1 VSVVRLVLLALVV
14 ALTGPLLAGCG
25 SAGNGGDQDV
35 KALLSETFGKD
46 KPIRSGKLALQLNVD
61 AQGLASL
68 QRPLALRVAGPF
80 QGQGSGQVPK
90 FDFDVDVDSGG
101 TAVQA
106 GAVSTGD
113 KGFLTLEGRSYQL
126 SDALFKRLE
135 RSGKQ
140 ATASKGTDQG
150 TSLKALGIDPR
161 RWLKDAREQGVET
174 LSGVQVI
181 HVSAGIDVPRF
192 VADLTTLLA
201 KAGKLGVTGGS
212 PQLPSTL
219 TQAQRDKIV
228 KSVKRADVD
237 VWTGKDDK
245 ALRRIA
251 MHVSFD
257 VPDDVR
263 PKGTPA
269 QRGTLRF
276 DLAIAEL
283 NRTQAIGAPANPRPL
298 SELTTALGQVLGGA
312 QGSTQQQGGS
322 SPDYQQCLD
331 AAGTDIAKA
340 QQCAGLLGR

>member
-1 VSVVRLVLLALVV
+1 VSVVRLVRLALVL
-14 ALTGPLLAGCG
+14 ALIGSLLAGCG
-25 SAGNGGDQDV
+25 SAGNGSGQDAT
-35 KALLSETFGKD
+35 ALLSETFGKD
-46 KPIRSGKLALQLNVD
+46 KPIRSGNLTLRLNVD

-68 QRPLALRVAGPF
+68 KSPLAIRVAGPF

-90 FDFDVDVDSGG
+90 FDFDLDLDSGG
-101 TAVQA
+101 NAIQA
-106 GAVSTGD
+106 GAISTGD
-113 KGFLTLEGRSYQL
+113 KGFLTLQGRSYQL
-126 SDALFKRLE
+126 SDALFQRLE
-135 RSGKQ
+135 RSRKQ
-140 ATASKGTDQG
+140 ATASKGKDQG
-150 TSLKALGIDPR
+150 TSLRTLGIDPR
-161 RWLKDAREQGVET
+161 RWLKDARERGVET

-192 VADLTTLLA
+192 VADLSTLLA
-201 KAGKLGVTGGS
+201 KAGTLGVTGGS
-212 PQLPSTL
+212 AQLPGTL

-228 KSVKRADVD
+228 KSVKGADVD

-251 MHVSFD
+251 MNVTFD
-257 VPDDVR
+257 VPAGSR

-269 QRGTLRF
+269 QKGTLRF

-283 NRTQAIGAPANPRPL
+283 NRPQAIGAPANPRPL

-312 QGSTQQQGGS
+312 QGATQQQGGGS
-322 SPDYQQCLD
+322 SAYQRCLA

>member
-1 VSVVRLVLLALVV
+1 VSVVRLVRLALVL
-14 ALTGPLLAGCG
+14 ALTGSLLAGCG
-25 SAGNGGDQDV
+25 SAGNGGGQDV

-46 KPIRSGKLALQLNVD
+46 KPIRSGNLTLRLNVD
-61 AQGLASL
+61 AQGLPSL
-68 QRPLALRVAGPF
+68 KHPLAIRVAGPF

-90 FDFDVDVDSGG
+90 FDFAVDLDSGG
-101 TAVQA
+101 NAVQA

-113 KGFLTLEGRSYQL
+113 KGFLTLQGRSYQL

-135 RSGKQ
+135 SGQKQ
-140 ATASKGTDQG
+140 ATASKGKDQG

-161 RWLKDAREQGVET
+161 RWLKDARERGVET

-181 HVSAGIDVPRF
+181 HVSAGIDVPHF
-192 VADLTTLLA
+192 VADLTTLLG
-201 KAGKLGVTGGS
+201 KAGKLGVTGGA

-251 MHVSFD
+251 MHVTFD
-257 VPDDVR
+257 VPADSR

-269 QRGTLRF
+269 QKGALRF

-283 NRTQAIGAPANPRPL
+283 NRPQAIGAPANPRPL
-298 SELTTALGQVLGGA
+298 SELTTAFGQVLGGA
-312 QGSTQQQGGS
+312 QGSAQQQRGGS
-322 SPDYQQCLD
+322 SQYQQCLA

-340 QQCAGLLGR
+340 QRCAGLLGR

>member
-1 VSVVRLVLLALVV
+1 VSVHRLVLLALVLV
-14 ALTGPLLAGCG
+14 LTGSLLAACG
-25 SAGNGGDQDV
+25 SAGHGGNQDV
-35 KALLSETFGKD
+35 GALLSETFGKG
-46 KPIRSGKLALQLNVD
+46 KPIRSGKLALRLNVD

-68 QRPLALRVAGPF
+68 KGPLAVRVAGPF
-80 QGQGSGQVPK
+80 QSQGPAQVPK
-90 FDFDVDVDSGG
+90 FDLALDLGMGG
-101 TAVQA
+101 NAIQA

-113 KGFLTLEGRSYQL
+113 KGFVTLQGRSYQL

-135 RSGKQ
+135 SSRKQ
-140 ATASKGTDQG
+140 ATASKGNGQG
-150 TSLKALGIDPR
+150 TSLQALGIDPR
-161 RWLKDAREQGVET
+161 RWLKDARERGVET

-192 VADLTTLLA
+192 VADFATLLT

-212 PQLPSTL
+212 SQVPSTL

-228 KSVKRADVD
+228 KSVKTADVD

-251 MHVSFD
+251 MHVTFD
-257 VPDDVR
+257 VPADAR
-263 PKGTPA
+263 PKGTAA
-269 QRGTLRF
+269 QKGTLRF

-283 NRTQAIGAPANPRPL
+283 NRPQAIGAPANPRPL
-298 SELTTALGQVLGGA
+298 SELTAALRQVLGSA
-312 QGSTQQQGGS
+312 KQQGGGS
-322 SPDYQQCLD
+322 SAYQRCLN